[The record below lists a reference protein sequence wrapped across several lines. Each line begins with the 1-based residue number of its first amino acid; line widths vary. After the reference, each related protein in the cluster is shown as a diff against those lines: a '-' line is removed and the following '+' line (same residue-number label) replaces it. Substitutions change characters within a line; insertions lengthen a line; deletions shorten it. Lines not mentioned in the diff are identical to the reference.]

1 MSLTNY
7 LFIFATAVFM
17 SNAPVYLFIVFLVV
31 FSAAWIIDVRRNWK
45 DSGEAPEESSGDVYV
60 YTYSDEHTDKYV
72 PRPYRAS
79 AKTGSPKA
87 PVDLLSI

>member
-1 MSLTNY
+1 MSLINY
-7 LFIFATAVFM
+7 LFIFATAVFVR
-17 SNAPVYLFIVFLVV
+17 NAPVYLFIVFLVV

-45 DSGEAPEESSGDVYV
+45 DSDEAPEESSEDVYI

-79 AKTGSPKA
+79 AKRGLQKRP
-87 PVDLLSI
+87 